1 MSGQERVEQTAGMLK
16 RLFEMSLLGLNLTL
30 SFDFYE
36 KNPIDILENVIKMLG
51 RLDLGE
57 SLLPLDNTY
66 LISSSSNN
74 FEVCKYSS
82 LPTTK
87 GCPWQKLEMD
97 SS

>member
-1 MSGQERVEQTAGMLK
+1 
-16 RLFEMSLLGLNLTL
+16 
-30 SFDFYE
+30 
-36 KNPIDILENVIKMLG
+36 MLG

-66 LISSSSNN
+66 LISSSSSN
-74 FEVCKYSS
+74 FEVCKYSSLSTFEACKYSS